1 MHLINCH
8 QGSRDLK
15 AAGDRRTPAI
25 CETTQSCFLLPNAP
39 HPLVEE
45 VPSILTTLTTCVP
58 GTLKVLATP
67 CPCLAM

>member
-1 MHLINCH
+1 M
-8 QGSRDLK
+8 
-15 AAGDRRTPAI
+15 I
-25 CETTQSCFLLPNAP
+25 CETTQSCFLLPNMP